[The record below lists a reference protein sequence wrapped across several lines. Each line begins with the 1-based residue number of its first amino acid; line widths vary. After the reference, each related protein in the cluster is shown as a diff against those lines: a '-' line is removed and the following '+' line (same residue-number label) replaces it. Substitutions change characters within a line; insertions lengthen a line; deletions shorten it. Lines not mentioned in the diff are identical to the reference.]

1 MPAAPGG
8 VEQAALATRRTL
20 TLLLRRSPSAR
31 DERHH
36 RAQLLADGLDLAALG
51 LLSQLLHAGP
61 ARLDVADELLREG
74 AGPDLLEDLAHLGA
88 HVGVDDA
95 RAAREIAVLGGV
107 GDGVAHAFEA
117 ALVHEVDDQ
126 LELVQALEVGDL
138 GLVAG
143 RHERLE
149 AGLYE
154 SGRAAAEHGLLAE
167 EVGDRL
173 FLERRLEH
181 AGAAA

>member
-36 RAQLLADGLDLAALG
+36 RA
-51 LLSQLLHAGP
+51 QLLHAGP

-107 GDGVAHAFEA
+107 GDGVAHAFE
-117 ALVHEVDDQ
+117 
-126 LELVQALEVGDL
+126 
-138 GLVAG
+138 
-143 RHERLE
+143 R
-149 AGLYE
+149 
-154 SGRAAAEHGLLAE
+154 S
-167 EVGDRL
+167 
-173 FLERRLEH
+173 
-181 AGAAA
+181 